1 MLRDA
6 LTVSKHVPAWMAMR
20 LLTATA
26 ALAMSFCPPAAAQ
39 PAGSVRSLIE
49 LRRENVV
56 LQQFDLSC
64 GAAALATILRYQHGD
79 PVTEREVALGL
90 ISRDEYVANPE
101 LVMLQQGFSLL
112 DMKNFA
118 ERRGYLGE
126 GLSNLEFSDL
136 VDRAPAIVPIRL
148 KGYSHFV
155 VFRAAS
161 GNTVLLADPAYGN
174 RTMSLEQFLASWID
188 YAGLG
193 HVAFT
198 VRRRDGLVPPNY
210 LSATA
215 ADFLVLH

>member
-1 MLRDA
+1 
-6 LTVSKHVPAWMAMR
+6 MR

-26 ALAMSFCPPAAAQ
+26 ALAMSFCPLAAAQ

-49 LRRENVV
+49 LRHENVV